1 MPAAEADVIDTI
13 DQLRARRD
21 VKLTPVVRDF
31 KPAWLQTVS
40 ETMSRL
46 EIVFEII
53 YRPYAGR
60 GWIRRRYRYDGEVD
74 VLHLIGELE
83 FAESDLSKLPE
94 SALIK

>member
-31 KPAWLQTVS
+31 KPAWLVTVS

-83 FAESDLSKLPE
+83 FSECDLSKVPE
-94 SALIK
+94 YALIK

>member
-1 MPAAEADVIDTI
+1 MPPAQL
-13 DQLRARRD
+13 DQLRVQRD
-21 VKLTPVVRDF
+21 VKLAPVVRDF
-31 KPAWLQTVS
+31 KPAWLLTVS
-40 ETMSRL
+40 ETLSRL

-83 FAESDLSKLPE
+83 FSENELSRLPD

>member
-1 MPAAEADVIDTI
+1 MTLNTTI
-13 DQLRARRD
+13 DQLRVRRD
-21 VKLTPVVRDF
+21 AKLAPVVRDF
-31 KPAWLQTVS
+31 QPAWLLTVS
-40 ETMSRL
+40 ETLARL

-74 VLHLIGELE
+74 VLHLIGELG
-83 FAESDLSKLPE
+83 LSERELSQLPD

>member
-21 VKLTPVVRDF
+21 VKLAPVVRDF
-31 KPAWLQTVS
+31 KPAWLVTVS

-83 FAESDLSKLPE
+83 FSESELSKLPE
-94 SALIK
+94 NALIK